1 MTEDEANQ
9 NPTQKLAKA
18 INEGKNNI
26 NNFQQPSMMMGY
38 PQGATMMM
46 GNQPGVPMMMGNQP
60 GAPMMMGN
68 QPGVPMIMGNQPGA
82 PMMMMGNPQ
91 GASMNYQYNMGFQQG
106 AQIGQQIGQGQIN
119 PQIIPMGGGSPQV
132 NQANQQG
139 EQQNQPQF
147 PFGNQSDNQ
156 ANQPNQPGNQ
166 PNQPGNQPNQPGNQP
181 NQPNNQPNQPP
192 FVYPPGFPVYS
203 QFQVGNP
210 QGGQQFPF
218 APAQQQQQLNQQTVY
233 VTSTS
238 QQQQQV
244 GTGSMNMQP
253 MWPPGTPMMMGNQ
266 QAFMPWPQFQINPPV
281 SPVSPGPSPSPV
293 EPQKNTGGSNW
304 TLSFEGKGAPL
315 KIQISSDKTFE
326 EAVNHYRIKSGDMVS
341 TRFTSGGKPLDL
353 KLKLSGSGLE
363 NNSVIKVEAS
373 NMPAQPQF
381 YPIQGDRYNL
391 IFEQKAGGQTL
402 TIQIQPDKKV
412 IDAINSY
419 KNKILYDGQM
429 KFIFNGQN
437 LNPELT
443 LKAAGLKN
451 GSKILVITTKDIEGA

>member
-9 NPTQKLAKA
+9 NPAQKLAKA
-18 INEGKNNI
+18 LNEGKNNI

-38 PQGATMMM
+38 QPGAPMMM

-60 GAPMMMGN
+60 GAPM
-68 QPGVPMIMGNQPGA
+68 
-82 PMMMMGNPQ
+82 
-91 GASMNYQYNMGFQQG
+91 NYQYNMVFQQG
-106 AQIGQQIGQGQIN
+106 AQMGQQMGPGQIN

-132 NQANQQG
+132 NQTNQQG

-156 ANQPNQPGNQ
+156 ANHPGNQ

-181 NQPNNQPNQPP
+181 NQPP
-192 FVYPPGFPVYS
+192 FVYPQGYPVYS
-203 QFQVGNP
+203 QFPVGNP
-210 QGGQQFPF
+210 QSSQQFPF
-218 APAQQQQQLNQQTVY
+218 APAQGQQLNQPTVY
-233 VTSTS
+233 VTSAS
-238 QQQQQV
+238 QQQQV

-253 MWPPGTPMMMGNQ
+253 MWQPGTPMMM
-266 QAFMPWPQFQINPPV
+266 PWPQFPINPPV
-281 SPVSPGPSPSPV
+281 SPVSPGSSPSPV
-293 EPQKNTGGSNW
+293 EPPKNTGGNNW
-304 TLSFEGKGAPL
+304 TLSFEGKTAPL
-315 KIQISSDKTFE
+315 KIQISSDNTLE
-326 EAVNHYRIKSGDMVS
+326 EAINRYRLKSGDMTS
-341 TRFTSGGKPLDL
+341 TKFTSGGKPLFL
-353 KLKLSGSGLE
+353 NLKLSESGLQ
-363 NNSVIKVEAS
+363 NNSVIKVETS

-437 LNPELT
+437 LNPDLT
-443 LKAAGLKN
+443 LKEAGLKN
-451 GSKILVITTKDIEGA
+451 G

>member
-9 NPTQKLAKA
+9 NPAQKLAKA
-18 INEGKNNI
+18 LNEGKNNI

-60 GAPMMMGN
+60 GVPMMMGNQSGAPMMMGN
-68 QPGVPMIMGNQPGA
+68 QPGVPMMMGNQPGA

-132 NQANQQG
+132 NQTNQQG

-147 PFGNQSDNQ
+147 PFGNQSD
-156 ANQPNQPGNQ
+156 NQ

-192 FVYPPGFPVYS
+192 FVYPQGYPVYS
-203 QFQVGNP
+203 QFPVGNP
-210 QGGQQFPF
+210 QSGQQFPF
-218 APAQQQQQLNQQTVY
+218 APAQGAQLNQQTVY

-253 MWPPGTPMMMGNQ
+253 MWPPGTPMMM
-266 QAFMPWPQFQINPPV
+266 PWPQFPINPPV

-293 EPQKNTGGSNW
+293 EPPKNTGGNNW
-304 TLSFEGKGAPL
+304 TLSFEGKKAPL
-315 KIQISSDKTFE
+315 KIQISSDNTLE
-326 EAVNHYRIKSGDMVS
+326 EAINRYRLKSGDMTS
-341 TRFTSGGKPLDL
+341 TKFTSGGKPLFL
-353 KLKLSGSGLE
+353 NLKLSESGLQ
-363 NNSVIKVEAS
+363 NNSVIKAETS

-419 KNKILYDGQM
+419 KNKILIDGQM

-437 LNPELT
+437 LNPDLT
-443 LKAAGLKN
+443 LKEAGLKN

>member
-9 NPTQKLAKA
+9 NPAQKLAKA
-18 INEGKNNI
+18 LNEGKNNI

-38 PQGATMMM
+38 QPGVPMMM

-60 GAPMMMGN
+60 GAPM
-68 QPGVPMIMGNQPGA
+68 
-82 PMMMMGNPQ
+82 
-91 GASMNYQYNMGFQQG
+91 NYQYNMVFQQG
-106 AQIGQQIGQGQIN
+106 AQMGQQMGPGQIN

-132 NQANQQG
+132 NQTNQQG

-156 ANQPNQPGNQ
+156 ANQPGNQ

-181 NQPNNQPNQPP
+181 NQPP
-192 FVYPPGFPVYS
+192 FVYPQGYPVYS
-203 QFQVGNP
+203 QFPVGNP
-210 QGGQQFPF
+210 QSSQQFPF
-218 APAQQQQQLNQQTVY
+218 APAQGQQLNQPTVY
-233 VTSTS
+233 VTSAS

-244 GTGSMNMQP
+244 GTGSINMQP
-253 MWPPGTPMMMGNQ
+253 MWQPGTPMMM
-266 QAFMPWPQFQINPPV
+266 PWPQFPINPPV
-281 SPVSPGPSPSPV
+281 SPVSPGSSPSPV
-293 EPQKNTGGSNW
+293 EPPKNTGGNNW
-304 TLSFEGKGAPL
+304 TLSFEGKTAPL
-315 KIQISSDKTFE
+315 KIQISSDNTLE
-326 EAVNHYRIKSGDMVS
+326 EAINRYRLKSGDMTS
-341 TRFTSGGKPLDL
+341 TKFTSGGKPLFL
-353 KLKLSGSGLE
+353 NLKLSESGLQ
-363 NNSVIKVEAS
+363 NNSVIKVETS

-437 LNPELT
+437 LNPDLT
-443 LKAAGLKN
+443 LKEAGLKN

>member
-9 NPTQKLAKA
+9 NPAQKLAKA
-18 INEGKNNI
+18 LNEGKNNI

-38 PQGATMMM
+38 QPGVPMMM

-68 QPGVPMIMGNQPGA
+68 QPGVPMMMGNQSGAPIMMGNQPGVSMMMGNQPGA
-82 PMMMMGNPQ
+82 PM
-91 GASMNYQYNMGFQQG
+91 NYQYNMVFQQG
-106 AQIGQQIGQGQIN
+106 AQMGQQMGPGQIN

-132 NQANQQG
+132 NQTNQQG

-156 ANQPNQPGNQ
+156 ANQPGNQPNQPGNQ

-181 NQPNNQPNQPP
+181 NQPP
-192 FVYPPGFPVYS
+192 FVYPQGYPVYS
-203 QFQVGNP
+203 QFPVGNP
-210 QGGQQFPF
+210 QSSQQFPF
-218 APAQQQQQLNQQTVY
+218 APAQGQQLNQQTVY
-233 VTSTS
+233 VTSAS

-244 GTGSMNMQP
+244 GTGSMNMQT
-253 MWPPGTPMMMGNQ
+253 MWQPGTPMI
-266 QAFMPWPQFQINPPV
+266 MPWPQFPINPPV
-281 SPVSPGPSPSPV
+281 SPVSPGSPSPV
-293 EPQKNTGGSNW
+293 EPPKNTGGNNW
-304 TLSFEGKGAPL
+304 TLSFEGKTAPL
-315 KIQISSDKTFE
+315 KIQISSDNTLE
-326 EAVNHYRIKSGDMVS
+326 EAINRYRLKSGDMTS
-341 TRFTSGGKPLDL
+341 TKFTSGGKPLFL
-353 KLKLSGSGLE
+353 NLKLSESGLQ
-363 NNSVIKVEAS
+363 NNSVIKAETS

-437 LNPELT
+437 LNPDLT
-443 LKAAGLKN
+443 LKEAGLKN